1 MPERRLFQ
9 SLHKNAIM
17 QQKRMHKSFHTNAIN
32 ATSVHKNAIMPA
44 RRIHYCLNKSATML
58 ENRTGV
64 IRLYRKAT
72 LRQMASSS
80 QALCYCGGH
89 SYDQSLNNSAITSE
103 SQPLNKAVTIGATE
117 KDRWCLKKNN
127 AMLM

>member
-1 MPERRLFQ
+1 MPERRLRQ

-17 QQKRMHKSFHTNAIN
+17 QQKRVHQSLHQNAIN
-32 ATSVHKNAIMPA
+32 ATSVHKNAIMPE
-44 RRIHYCLNKSATML
+44 RRTHYCLNKSTTMQ
-58 ENRTGV
+58 EGRTGA

-80 QALCYCGGH
+80 QALCYCRAH

-103 SQPLNKAVTIGATE
+103 SQPRKQGRHDQCHRKRSLVSE
-117 KDRWCLKKNN
+117 KE
-127 AMLM
+127 